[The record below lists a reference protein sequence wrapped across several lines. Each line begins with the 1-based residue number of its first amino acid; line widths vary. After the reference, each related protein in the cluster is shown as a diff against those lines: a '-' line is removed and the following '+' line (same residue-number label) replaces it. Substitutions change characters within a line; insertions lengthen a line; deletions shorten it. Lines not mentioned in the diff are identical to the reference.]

1 MQRKGRGWPTLIAT
15 TLIAIILCLPLLG
28 ALYTALRSDAAIA
41 SGPFTFGWDTGLT
54 HFKNAMGAAGY
65 NFAAYF
71 RNSIVIASGAV
82 VLTALIAVPASYAI
96 VRLGFGGPWLL
107 RIAATLRVLPAI
119 FFAIPFYKLFMDAG
133 LIDTTTSLIL
143 TNTFLNV
150 PLALLVLA
158 NGVREIPR
166 EIDEAAAIDG
176 CGPYR
181 TLALVLLPLLAPSMV
196 AIAVLTFLFSWAD
209 YLFAV
214 ILSASEATPVTVG
227 AANFV
232 TSYGV
237 RWGDIS
243 AATVLSVLPPLVF
256 AMLAQKFLVRGLAA
270 GAVKG

>member
-1 MQRKGRGWPTLIAT
+1 MMRKGRGWPTFIAASVVA
-15 TLIAIILCLPLLG
+15 LFLCLPLLG
-28 ALYTALRSDAAIA
+28 AIYTALRSDAAIA
-41 SGPFTFGWDTGLT
+41 TGPFALEWDPDFS
-54 HFKNAMGAAGY
+54 HFRNAMGAAGY
-65 NFAAYF
+65 NFAAF
-71 RNSIVIASGAV
+71 FKNSIIIATGAV
-82 VLTALIAVPASYAI
+82 ILTILITVPSAYSI

-107 RIAATLRVLPAI
+107 RTAATLRVLPAI
-119 FFAIPFYKLFMDAG
+119 FFAIPFYKLFMNAG
-133 LIDTTTSLIL
+133 LVDTKTSLIL
-143 TNTFLNV
+143 ANTFLNV

-158 NGVREIPR
+158 NGIREIPK
-166 EIDEAAAIDG
+166 ELDEAASIDG

-181 TLALVLLPLLAPSMV
+181 TLSLVLLPLMAPSMV
-196 AIAVLTFLFSWAD
+196 AIGVLTFLFSWAD

-243 AATVLSVLPPLVF
+243 AATVLSVLPPLIF
-256 AMLAQKFLVRGLAA
+256 AMLAQRFLVRGLSA

>member
-1 MQRKGRGWPTLIAT
+1 MMRKGRGWPTLLAT
-15 TLIAIILCLPLLG
+15 TIVALLLCLPLLG

-41 SGPFTFGWDTGLT
+41 SGPFAFEWDPGFS
-54 HFKNAMGAAGY
+54 HFHNAMGAAGY
-65 NFAAYF
+65 NFSAYF
-71 RNSIVIASGAV
+71 RNSLVIATGAV
-82 VLTALIAVPASYAI
+82 IATAVIAVPASYSVA
-96 VRLGFGGPWLL
+96 RLGFGGPWLL

-119 FFAIPFYKLFMDAG
+119 FFAIPFYKLFMNAG
-133 LIDTTTSLIL
+133 LVDTTTSLIMV
-143 TNTFLNV
+143 NTFLNV

-158 NGVREIPR
+158 NGIREIPR
-166 EIDEAAAIDG
+166 ELDEAASIDG

-181 TLALVLLPLLAPSMV
+181 TLGLVLLPLLAPSIV
-196 AIAVLTFLFSWAD
+196 AISVLTFLFSWAD

-214 ILSASEATPVTVG
+214 ILTASEATPVTVG

>member
-1 MQRKGRGWPTLIAT
+1 MTRKGRGWPTLIAVT
-15 TLIAIILCLPLLG
+15 FVALLLCLPLLG

-41 SGPFTFGWDTGLT
+41 SGPFSFEWDSGFT

-65 NFAAYF
+65 NFSAYF
-71 RNSIVIASGAV
+71 RNSLIIATGAV
-82 VLTALIAVPASYAI
+82 VLTAIIAVPASYSI

-107 RIAATLRVLPAI
+107 RAAAALRVLPAI
-119 FFAIPFYKLFMDAG
+119 FFAIPFYKLAMDAG
-133 LIDTTTSLIL
+133 LVDTTTSLIL
-143 TNTFLNV
+143 ANTFLNV

-166 EIDEAAAIDG
+166 ELDEAASIDG

-181 TLALVLLPLLAPSMV
+181 TLFLVLLPLLAPSMV

-256 AMLAQKFLVRGLAA
+256 AMLAQKYLVRGLAA

>member
-1 MQRKGRGWPTLIAT
+1 MMRKGRGWPTLIASSF
-15 TLIAIILCLPLLG
+15 IALILCLPLLG

-41 SGPFTFGWDTGLT
+41 SGPFALGWDPNFS
-54 HFKNAMGAAGY
+54 HFRNAMGAAGY
-65 NFAAYF
+65 NFAAFF
-71 RNSIVIASGAV
+71 RNSIIIAIGTVIVTGLV
-82 VLTALIAVPASYAI
+82 AVPASYSIA
-96 VRLGFGGPWLL
+96 RLGFGGPWLL
-107 RIAATLRVLPAI
+107 RVAAALRVLPAI
-119 FFAIPFYKLFMDAG
+119 FFAVPFYKLFMNWG
-133 LIDTTTSLIL
+133 LIDTRTSLIL
-143 TNTFLNV
+143 ANTFLNV

-158 NGVREIPR
+158 NGIREIPR
-166 EIDEAAAIDG
+166 EIDEAATIDG

-181 TLALVLLPLLAPSMV
+181 TLGLVLLPLLAPSIV
-196 AIAVLTFLFSWAD
+196 AMSVLTFLFSWAD

-243 AATVLSVLPPLVF
+243 AATVLSVLPPLIF
-256 AMLAQKFLVRGLAA
+256 ALLAQRFLVRGLSA